1 MIATTCSRRTGPSL
15 ALFLGLLLCA
25 LHETVAEEVAFY
37 KSVGANHSIAARHR
51 NRGIHFAPPL
61 YARPGFYFVPSNHLF
76 FLGSDL
82 TFPPPF
88 FASIIPC
95 PRSLRRA
102 IFLLRPTTQKTRGHI
117 SSIIQGYA

>member
-1 MIATTCSRRTGPSL
+1 MIAAICSRRTGPSL
-15 ALFLGLLLCA
+15 PLLLGLLLCA

-37 KSVGANHSIAARHR
+37 KSVSANDPIAARHS
-51 NRGIHFAPPL
+51 NRRIHFASPL
-61 YARPGFYFVPSNHLF
+61 YARRGSYFVRPNPLH

-82 TFPPPF
+82 TFPLQF

-95 PRSLRRA
+95 QRSSRQA
-102 IFLLRPTTQKTRGHI
+102 ISLSRPTSQQTRGHI